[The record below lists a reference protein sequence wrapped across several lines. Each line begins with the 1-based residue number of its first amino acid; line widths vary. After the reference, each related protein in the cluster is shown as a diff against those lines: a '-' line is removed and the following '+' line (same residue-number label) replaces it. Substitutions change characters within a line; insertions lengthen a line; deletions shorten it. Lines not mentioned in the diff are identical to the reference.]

1 MYGTINTGM
10 TYRQLMRELDEY
22 IVSIMSGERTVLD
35 INLTTQEGMVLCTA
49 DGVELI
55 AVYKIKE

>member
-10 TYRQLMRELDEY
+10 TYRQLMRALDEY

-35 INLTTQEGMVLCTA
+35 INLTTHEGMTLCTT